1 MSKPTDAECCKACI
15 TGSAAETIMR
25 IARELRKNVSDAS
38 KSCQAQPVYYGII
51 DREAVVTQEG
61 YGDFY
66 EWYDEMNCEALSDEE
81 LKERMAEYAEIHGGN
96 INGWGQD
103 IVRQPMRWVS
113 FVVRD
118 RVFLTRDAAE
128 QHLKDNHYHYSDW
141 AHTYAMTAWRSPQ
154 YEELVDCL
162 LSFAD
167 EEEAEK

>member
-66 EWYDEMNCEALSDEE
+66 EWYDEMNCEALCC
-81 LKERMAEYAEIHGGN
+81 A
-96 INGWGQD
+96 
-103 IVRQPMRWVS
+103 
-113 FVVRD
+113 
-118 RVFLTRDAAE
+118 
-128 QHLKDNHYHYSDW
+128 
-141 AHTYAMTAWRSPQ
+141 
-154 YEELVDCL
+154 
-162 LSFAD
+162 
-167 EEEAEK
+167 